1 MNIMKKSSLIFSAV
15 AVLSFVACGGSSSHE
30 SNIDSDTTAASSV
43 TSEPTDSTVQ
53 QITLTIGENTGT
65 DVVSEV
71 KEGQEVTITF
81 LNNDANDEIHIHG
94 YDLSTGDMKKGTPSS
109 ITFTA
114 NKTGDFEMESHVSEE
129 VVQILR
135 VVPS

>member
-1 MNIMKKSSLIFSAV
+1 MKKSFLVFSAV
-15 AVLSFVACGGSSSHE
+15 AVLTLAACGGSSSNE
-30 SNIDSDTTAASSV
+30 SNNDSDTTVASSIS
-43 TSEPTDSTVQ
+43 SEPSESTVQ
-53 QITLTIGENTGT
+53 EITITIGKNSGT

-71 KEGQEVTITF
+71 KQGEEVKVTF
-81 LNNDANDEIHIHG
+81 LNNDADDEIHIHG

-114 NKTGDFEMESHVSEE
+114 SKTGDFEMESHVSEE